1 MRTLVT
7 GKQMKAVDAHAIG
20 TIGIP
25 SMVLM
30 ERAALGV
37 AREVKRILAG
47 AAKTGAAQ
55 GAAETGA
62 AQWTAKTGMA
72 QGAAVW
78 SVCGTGNNGADGI
91 AAARMLFLEGVSACV
106 VLMGQPERGTEEFLH
121 QLKIA
126 RNLGMEIISW
136 EQWKELDEQGESRG
150 RVLIDAVFGV
160 GLSREVQGAY
170 AECIRRINGLRGD
183 GIIGSVVA
191 VDVPSGIHSDT
202 GRVMG
207 AAVNA
212 DVTVTFGW
220 EKRGTVL
227 YPGRDCAGRV
237 LVENIGFPPLSAAEQ
252 EAEDGEEGEAI
263 PYACTYG
270 PEDLGRI
277 PRRAAY
283 SNKGTFGKVLI
294 VAGSENM
301 CGAAYLSALAAYRTG
316 AGLVKLLTVE
326 ENRLILQSK
335 LPEAILAT
343 YTAGQLMEGREEFR
357 KLIDEQCRWADVVVL
372 GPGLGGGAYVE
383 YLVEDILTMAC
394 SPVVVDADGL
404 NAIAAHPYLT
414 SYFTEN
420 IILTPHLGE
429 MARLTG
435 QTIAE
440 IRENLVETAA
450 EYASHYGLTC
460 VLKDAATVVA
470 SREGGIY
477 INTSGSSAM
486 AKAGSGDVLT
496 GIIAGLLGLGLDES
510 ESARLGVYLHG
521 LAGELAAER
530 TGSHSM
536 LASDLADAIGGAM
549 GGKTAAAAAGTAK
562 TIG

>member
-7 GKQMKAVDAHAIG
+7 GKQMKAMDAYAIG

-30 ERAALGV
+30 ERAAFAV
-37 AREVKRILAG
+37 AREAKAILAKGSRGG
-47 AAKTGAAQ
+47 ASARGT
-55 GAAETGA
+55 E
-62 AQWTAKTGMA
+62 
-72 QGAAVW
+72 VW

-91 AAARMLFLEGVSACV
+91 AAARMLFLEGVGTCV
-106 VLMGQPERGTEEFLH
+106 VLTGQPEKGTEEFLH

-126 RNLGMEIISW
+126 RNLGMEIISCD
-136 EQWKELDEQGESRG
+136 QWMEIDERSQAQG

-160 GLSREVQGAY
+160 GLSRQVQGAY
-170 AECIRRINGLRGD
+170 AKCLQRVNRLREMGL
-183 GIIGSVVA
+183 IGSVVA
-191 VDVPSGIHSDT
+191 VDIPSGIHSDT

-207 AAVNA
+207 EAVSA

-227 YPGRDCAGRV
+227 YPGRGHAGRV
-237 LVENIGFPPLSAAEQ
+237 VVENIGFPPLSSLEQ
-252 EAEDGEEGEAI
+252 EDGAGEEGEEAQET
-263 PYACTYG
+263 PYACTYDRA
-270 PEDLGRI
+270 DLGRI

-326 ENRLILQSK
+326 ENRLILQSR

-343 YTAGQLMEGREEFR
+343 YTANQLMEGREEFR

-372 GPGLGGGAYVE
+372 GPGLGCGAYVE

-404 NAIAAHPYLT
+404 NTIAAHPYLT

-420 IILTPHLGE
+420 IIITPHLGE

-435 QTIAE
+435 QTIAQ
-440 IRENLVETAA
+440 IQENLVETAV
-450 EYASHYGLTC
+450 EYAAHYGLTC

-477 INTSGSSAM
+477 INSSGSSAM

-496 GIIAGLLGLGLDES
+496 GMIAGLLGLGLDES

-521 LAGELAAER
+521 LAGELAGKR
-530 TGSHSM
+530 TGSHGL
-536 LASDLADAIGGAM
+536 LASDLAEAIGGVM
-549 GGKTAAAAAGTAK
+549 GGGSRQSIEDGENKDE
-562 TIG
+562 TI

>member
-7 GKQMKAVDAHAIG
+7 GKQMKAVDAHAIT

-30 ERAALGV
+30 ERAAFAV
-37 AREVKRILAG
+37 AREVKGILEEG
-47 AAKTGAAQ
+47 VTGRPDR
-55 GAAETGA
+55 
-62 AQWTAKTGMA
+62 
-72 QGAAVW
+72 GAAVW

-91 AAARMLFLEGVSACV
+91 AAARMLFLEGVSAGV
-106 VLMGQPERGTEEFLH
+106 VLIGQPEKGTEEFLQ

-126 RNLGMEIISW
+126 RNLGMEILSR
-136 EQWKELDEQGESRG
+136 EQWEELCSQGG
-150 RVLIDAVFGV
+150 MQCRVLIDAVFGM
-160 GLSREVQGAY
+160 GLSRQVQGAY
-170 AECIRRINGLRGD
+170 AECIRRINGLRLD
-183 GIIGSVVA
+183 GAVECVAA
-191 VDVPSGIHSDT
+191 VDIPSGVHSDT
-202 GRVMG
+202 GQVMG
-207 AAVNA
+207 EAVSA
-212 DVTVTFGW
+212 DMTVTFGW

-227 YPGRDCAGRV
+227 YPGRSLAGRV
-237 LVENIGFPPLSAAEQ
+237 VVENIGFPPLDSLKPEVR
-252 EAEDGEEGEAI
+252 DGEDEEET

-270 PEDLGRI
+270 PGDLERI
-277 PRRAAY
+277 PERAAY

-326 ENRLILQSK
+326 ENRLILQSR

-372 GPGLGGGAYVE
+372 GPGLGCGAYVE

-404 NAIAAHPYLT
+404 NTIAAHPYLT
-414 SYFTEN
+414 SYYTEN
-420 IILTPHLGE
+420 IIITPHLGE

-435 QTIAE
+435 QSIPQ

-450 EYASHYGLTC
+450 EYAAHYGLTC

-477 INTSGSSAM
+477 INTSGTSAM

-496 GIIAGLLGLGLDES
+496 GIIAGLLGLGMDET
-510 ESARLGVYLHG
+510 ESARLGVYIHG
-521 LAGELAAER
+521 RAGELAAEK
-530 TGSHSM
+530 TGCHGM
-536 LASDLADAIGGAM
+536 LASDLAEAIGSAM
-549 GGKTAAAAAGTAK
+549 GGKKAGNAAEAVLQSRDSEEK
-562 TIG
+562 R